1 MKPVK
6 AISLNVK
13 RIRASR
19 DMSQTAAAKAAGI
32 SRQAFIDIENG
43 KTKEPRVGN
52 LQAIADTFGVQIM
65 DLLAEPPK
73 LSTVRF
79 RSNSIKTEK
88 DKAKKSNLSLRQPI
102 G

>member
-32 SRQAFIDIENG
+32 SRQDSLIL
-43 KTKEPRVGN
+43 KTAKPRAGS
-52 LQAIADTFGVQIM
+52 AIFRRLPIPSA
-65 DLLAEPPK
+65 
-73 LSTVRF
+73 F
-79 RSNSIKTEK
+79 RSWIVGGTT
-88 DKAKKSNLSLRQPI
+88 PT
-102 G
+102 